1 MAGHGVF
8 QPRHNAPSTR
18 ASVIWHDFAV
28 RIDDARECGKVLWN
42 VLDGKRRRLW
52 LWGPIHSI
60 GVYHRVEATIKTGPI
75 VQYYPSVVGPT
86 GACVIIELHWRSK
99 WRERKKNKRNSMK
112 KPYIFYVCVI
122 IFFFTVSSSSFWKT
136 LNGFDTYFT
145 NAFNLFLSKNEAILW
160 VSAAERWT
168 TGGGIMCTGH
178 RKLHT
183 VV

>member
-1 MAGHGVF
+1 MFLRRPKLCAAMGISVGLDIYRPLPTAGHGVF

-86 GACVIIELHWRSK
+86 GACVIIELHWRST
-99 WRERKKNKRNSMK
+99 WRERKKKQK
-112 KPYIFYVCVI
+112 KFHEETIHILCLCYNFFLHC
-122 IFFFTVSSSSFWKT
+122 FFFF
-136 LNGFDTYFT
+136 
-145 NAFNLFLSKNEAILW
+145 FLKKNIEWLW
-160 VSAAERWT
+160 
-168 TGGGIMCTGH
+168 H
-178 RKLHT
+178 LLHKRIQL
-183 VV
+183 VLE